1 MNEGTPA
8 TDKKIFMEK
17 PKTLVNNLLIVGWL
31 ISPENKNM
39 HQRNLLGWHGLY
51 EMVII
56 LLPELN
62 FFFVISSRLLAER
75 QTAATA
81 ARAHCK
87 RLYLQRQ

>member
-31 ISPENKNM
+31 ISPENKNI

-51 EMVII
+51 EMVHTTAGIKF
-56 LLPELN
+56 LLCY
-62 FFFVISSRLLAER
+62 FFEAVGGTPDGGNSRKGAL
-75 QTAATA
+75 
-81 ARAHCK
+81 
-87 RLYLQRQ
+87 